1 MSIETKLFFSGM
13 LVFIPVGAIYAFFT
27 GGEAVGTTGLFL
39 TGGLAAMVGGYLWL
53 TARRIDPRP
62 EDDPQAHISEAAG
75 DQGFFSPW
83 SWWPLPLALAA
94 FTVFFGLA
102 VSFWVCYIGAA
113 LGVVS
118 LVGLLYEHYRGRFA
132 H

>member
-1 MSIETKLFFSGM
+1 MSIETKLFMSGVI
-13 LVFIPVGAIYAFFT
+13 VFFPIGAIYAWLS
-27 GGEAVGTTGLFL
+27 GGEAVGTTGLLL

-75 DQGFFSPW
+75 DQGFYSPW
-83 SWWPLPLALAA
+83 SWWPLPLALSALV
-94 FTVFFGLA
+94 VFFGLA
-102 VSFWVCYIGAA
+102 VAWWVTYIGAA
-113 LGVVS
+113 MAVLS
-118 LVGLLYEHYRGRFA
+118 LVGFAFEHYRGRFA

>member
-1 MSIETKLFFSGM
+1 VSIETKLFFSG
-13 LVFIPVGAIYAFFT
+13 VFVFVPVGVVYALWS

-39 TGGLAAMVGGYLWL
+39 TGGLAAMIGGYLWL

-62 EDDPQAHISEAAG
+62 EDDPQAHIADAPG

-83 SWWPLPLALAA
+83 SWWPLPLAFSA
-94 FTVFFGLA
+94 FMIFFGAA
-102 VSFWVCYIGAA
+102 VAWWVAFIGAA
-113 LGVVS
+113 LAAVS
-118 LVGLLYEHYRGRFA
+118 LVGLLFEHYRGRFA

>member
-1 MSIETKLFFSGM
+1 MKIETNLFFSGIY
-13 LVFIPVGAIYAFFT
+13 VFLPIGAIYAFFS

-53 TARRIDPRP
+53 TARRIDARP
-62 EDDPQAHISEAAG
+62 EDDPQAHIDEAAG
-75 DQGFFSPW
+75 EQGFFSPW
-83 SWWPLPLALAA
+83 SWWPLPVA
-94 FTVFFGLA
+94 FSAFIFFFGLA
-102 VSFWVCYIGAA
+102 VAWWVTYIGAA
-113 LGVVS
+113 MAVIS